1 MKSASR
7 MRSQRGVSLIEL
19 LIGCAVGLLVAGGA
33 TRLFVEH
40 LRDSRRLLLE
50 ARLHQDLRAAAAL
63 VARDLRRAG
72 FWQQALAAT
81 VPPRRANPY
90 RDIAPATGAGTDAT
104 TYSFSRDTTEND
116 LVDLNEA
123 TGFRLSQGTLQTL
136 NGGSWQALTDPA
148 VLRVTRFVVTPQRLT
163 IPLGHLCRP
172 GCDAATMVC
181 PSLTVRS
188 YRLELHGESATDT
201 QLRRQIHAA
210 VRVRNDE
217 LTAVDCP

>member
-1 MKSASR
+1 
-7 MRSQRGVSLIEL
+7 MRPQRGLSLIEL
-19 LIGCAVGLLVAGGA
+19 LLGCAVGLLIAGGA

-81 VPPRRANPY
+81 VPPRRPNPY
-90 RDIAPATGAGTDAT
+90 RDITPSVGPGTDVT

-116 LVDLNEA
+116 LVDLSEA

-148 VLRVTRFVVTPQRLT
+148 VLRVTRFVVSPRRLT
-163 IPLGHLCRP
+163 IPLGHLCHP
-172 GCDAATMVC
+172 ACDATTTAC

-188 YRLELHGESATDT
+188 YRLELHGESASDS
-201 QLRRQIHAA
+201 QIQRQIHEA

-217 LTAVDCP
+217 VAAVDCP

>member
-1 MKSASR
+1 MHG
-7 MRSQRGVSLIEL
+7 QRGLSLIEL
-19 LIGCAVGLLVAGGA
+19 LVGCAVGLLIAGGA

-40 LRDSRRLLLE
+40 LRDSRRLLIE

-72 FWQQALAAT
+72 FWQQAVAAT
-81 VPPRRANPY
+81 VAPRRINPY
-90 RDIAPATGAGTDAT
+90 RDITPPAGNGAELT
-104 TYSFSRDTTEND
+104 TYSFSRDAIEND

-123 TGFRLSQGTLQTL
+123 TGFRLAQGTLQTL

-148 VLRVTRFVVTPQRLT
+148 VLRITRFVVSPQWLT
-163 IPLGHLCRP
+163 VPLGHLCRP
-172 GCDAATMVC
+172 ACDASTPAC

-188 YRLELHGESATDT
+188 YQLELHGESTSDT
-201 QLRRQIHAA
+201 QVQRQIHEA

-217 LTAVDCP
+217 VAAAGCP

>member
-1 MKSASR
+1 MHR
-7 MRSQRGVSLIEL
+7 QRGLSLIEL
-19 LIGCAVGLLVAGGA
+19 LVGCTVGLLIAGGA
-33 TRLFVEH
+33 TKLFVEH

-50 ARLHQDLRAAAAL
+50 ARLHQDLRATAAL

-81 VPPRRANPY
+81 VPPRRPNPY
-90 RDIAPATGAGTDAT
+90 RDVTPSAGTDADVT
-104 TYSFSRDTTEND
+104 TYSFSRDAVEND

-123 TGFRLSQGTLQTL
+123 SGFRLAQGSLQTL

-148 VLRVTRFVVTPQRLT
+148 VLRVTLFVVSPRRLT
-163 IPLGHLCRP
+163 VPLGHLCRP
-172 GCDAATMVC
+172 ACDNATMAC

-188 YRLELHGESATDT
+188 YHLELHGESASDT
-201 QLRRQIHAA
+201 QVQRQIHEA

-217 LTAVDCP
+217 FAAVDCP

>member
-1 MKSASR
+1 
-7 MRSQRGVSLIEL
+7 MRLQRGLSLIEL
-19 LIGCAVGLLVAGGA
+19 LIGCAVGLLIAGGA

-81 VPPRRANPY
+81 VPPRRPNPY
-90 RDIAPATGAGTDAT
+90 RDITPSAGTGTDVT

-116 LVDLNEA
+116 LVDLGEA

-136 NGGSWQALTDPA
+136 TGGSWQALTDPA
-148 VLRVTRFVVTPQRLT
+148 VLRVTRFVVSPQRLT

-172 GCDAATMVC
+172 ACDAATMAC

-188 YRLELHGESATDT
+188 YRLELHGESASDS
-201 QLRRQIHAA
+201 QVQRQIHEA

-217 LTAVDCP
+217 VVAVDCP